1 MTAVIQDATTG
12 EASVGEAAEGSVL
25 DGEAGTAALPVP
37 AGGGRPVIA
46 VALLAAHP
54 GNVRRDLAL
63 DEEFIASVRE
73 LGILTPLRVTPDGD
87 GYRVIE
93 GHRRARRRY

>member
-1 MTAVIQDATTG
+1 MTAVIQDATAGETQVGETVEGTVLAG
-12 EASVGEAAEGSVL
+12 EAEAL
-25 DGEAGTAALPVP
+25 LPEHP
-37 AGGGRPVIA
+37 GGGRPVIA
-46 VALLAAHP
+46 VALLEAHP

-87 GYRVIE
+87 EYG
-93 GHRRARRRY
+93 